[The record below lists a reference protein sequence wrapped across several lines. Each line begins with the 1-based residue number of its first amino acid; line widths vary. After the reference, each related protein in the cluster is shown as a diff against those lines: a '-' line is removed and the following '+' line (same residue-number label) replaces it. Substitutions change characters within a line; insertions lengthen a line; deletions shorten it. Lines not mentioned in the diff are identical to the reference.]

1 MMLAVD
7 IGNTNIVL
15 GVYRKRDLLHHFR
28 LSTARQ
34 STVDE
39 YGVMIHNLFH
49 MSGISVK
56 DVEGVII
63 SSVVPPLVKTIEDMC
78 IKYIGK
84 DPLIV
89 GPGLRRGLTYVMRIR
104 VKLAQTGLLMQ
115 LLRLNNTNVHLSLL
129 ILVRLRLLIAL
140 MQVLIILVARLSPA

>member
-1 MMLAVD
+1 
-7 IGNTNIVL
+7 
-15 GVYRKRDLLHHFR
+15 
-28 LSTARQ
+28 
-34 STVDE
+34 
-39 YGVMIHNLFH
+39 